1 MTEIIIKPFQPVE
14 CQRPLIYQK
23 KLYDL
28 PVFGRLIGMNS
39 IELEPAQLHAAVIA
53 MFAALIAPFGGFFA
67 SGLKRGLKIKDFA
80 DSIPGHGGFAD
91 RFDCHFVISFIVYF
105 YLTQYVYKDEYS
117 LERVFDYIG
126 KLEEKDKFMILQKLQ
141 S

>member
-1 MTEIIIKPFQPVE
+1 MTEIKVKPFLPIHCERPVIFE
-14 CQRPLIYQK
+14 KKIYE
-23 KLYDL
+23 L
-28 PVFGRLIGMNS
+28 PFIGKAIGLS
-39 IELEPAQLHAAVIA
+39 QIELEPAQIHAGVIA
-53 MFAALIAPFGGFFA
+53 AFAALIAPFGGFFA

-91 RFDCHFVISFIVYF
+91 RFDCHFVISFFVYF

-126 KLEEKDKFMILQKLQ
+126 KLTEKDKFLIFKQL
-141 S
+141 

>member
-1 MTEIIIKPFQPVE
+1 MTEIKFKPFQQVH
-14 CQRPLIYQK
+14 CQRPLIYEK
-23 KLYDL
+23 RLYDL
-28 PVFGRLIGMNS
+28 PYPAKLIGLYT
-39 IELEPAQLHAAVIA
+39 IELSPAQIHAGVIA

-105 YLTQYVYKDEYS
+105 YLTQYVYRDEYS
-117 LERVFDYIG
+117 FERVFDYIG
-126 KLEEKDKFMILQKLQ
+126 KL
-141 S
+141 